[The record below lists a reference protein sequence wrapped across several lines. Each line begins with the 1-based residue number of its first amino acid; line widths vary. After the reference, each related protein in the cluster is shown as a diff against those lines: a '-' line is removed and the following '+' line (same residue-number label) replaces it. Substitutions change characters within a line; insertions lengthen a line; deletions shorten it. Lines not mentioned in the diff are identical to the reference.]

1 MQNLSLAIG
10 LIYYSHIDP
19 YLYIKTPFMS
29 LESITH
35 QLSSK
40 GITSTPKIPPVE
52 EWNPDYCGEMDLQI
66 KANGD
71 WFYTGTIFKRANLV
85 RLLASVLKME
95 GDDYYLVT
103 PVEKIKITV
112 DDAPFVLTE
121 WHWQDESQTTMCVK
135 NNIGDEFILDENHP
149 LSANEAGELYV
160 IVRRNLLAKIH
171 RNVYYQW
178 IDLAKEVTTKNGT
191 RLVFSS
197 AGCEFSL
204 GVIEVA
210 S

>member
-85 RLLASVLKME
+85 KLLASVLKME
-95 GDDYYLVT
+95 GDEYYLVT

-121 WHWQDESQTTMCVK
+121 WHWLTLPA
-135 NNIGDEFILDENHP
+135 I
-149 LSANEAGELYV
+149 EA
-160 IVRRNLLAKIH
+160 
-171 RNVYYQW
+171 
-178 IDLAKEVTTKNGT
+178 
-191 RLVFSS
+191 
-197 AGCEFSL
+197 
-204 GVIEVA
+204 VA
-210 S
+210 H